1 MQRTAAAAQA
11 PNRKAAAPPPA
22 PPPALLAEA
31 QALILPTLPAKWVAE
46 FGDRLAE
53 IFPGKKIVQSLI
65 AQLVRKP
72 LAGQIHPKTSP

>member
-1 MQRTAAAAQA
+1 MQRTPAAAQA

-22 PPPALLAEA
+22 MVTDAR
-31 QALILPTLPAKWVAE
+31 ALILPPLPAKWVAE